1 LACMQVNLRK
11 HHKNVDE
18 RRLLTWR
25 ASLTS
30 FDQRRQG
37 QTSPLRAPLIPEIS
51 RPSIPPLHE
60 PQTTTATGTNQR
72 SLEAILDTHRYRKT
86 TLAAFC
92 AVNGRPQ
99 KKTMVDL
106 RELFDSKNLV
116 SSWAEK
122 VARQHPPPKSPH

>member
-11 HHKNVDE
+11 NNKNFDGRCLV
-18 RRLLTWR
+18 TWR

-30 FDQRRQG
+30 FDRRRQD
-37 QTSPLRAPLIPEIS
+37 QTSPLRAPSIPEIS

-60 PQTTTATGTNQR
+60 PQTTTATGTHQR
-72 SLEAILDTHRYRKT
+72 SLSAILDTHRYRQT

-99 KKTMVDL
+99 KKTMVDF
-106 RELFDSKNLV
+106 RELNDSENHV